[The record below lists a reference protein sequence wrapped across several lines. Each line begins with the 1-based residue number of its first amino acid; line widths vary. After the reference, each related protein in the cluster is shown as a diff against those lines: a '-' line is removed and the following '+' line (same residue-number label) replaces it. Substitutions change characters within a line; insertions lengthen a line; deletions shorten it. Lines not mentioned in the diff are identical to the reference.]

1 MANKTY
7 WLLFHRSRSKAM
19 LETVPIYSQSSFL
32 SRTWAIVVLT
42 AAALGAAVTVWMFFY
57 VLQKIADGTLQG
69 ENQSDQFLYKFY

>member
-1 MANKTY
+1 
-7 WLLFHRSRSKAM
+7 M